1 MNPHLPKKSP
11 VNSRIPSAP
20 RQRFVQVEDGIRI
33 FTRYLP
39 GKPGAIPLVLHDGL
53 GCDGFVW
60 RALVQWFKGR
70 HPILHWQYRGHGK
83 STVPSKIESLSL
95 QDVIQDLDKV
105 LDAYQVDS
113 AIHIGHSM
121 GVQVALEA
129 YRHLSHRIAGL
140 ILMCGS
146 YEYPIESW
154 HGAAERNA
162 SPNLSNLF
170 MRLIFPSL
178 TRTFL
183 DRSHIAQPI
192 WSFLL
197 SLPAAYQIAVRT
209 EVNGKRLAFHD
220 FGPYMKHLAQM
231 DVRVFSQFARILAS
245 HSAAD
250 LLPKIDAPVLII
262 GAGKDTFTPLWQST
276 EMHQLIPCSELLILH
291 EGTHTAPLEH
301 TTEVNQVMDEYIGKH
316 FSSGRTDTADE

>member
-1 MNPHLPKKSP
+1 MNRPPRKKSAI
-11 VNSRIPSAP
+11 NSQLPSAP
-20 RQRFVQVEDGIRI
+20 RHRFVPVGDGVRI
-33 FTRYLP
+33 YTRYLP

-53 GCDGFVW
+53 GCDGYVW
-60 RALVQWFKGR
+60 RSLVQWFKGR

-83 STVPSKIESLSL
+83 STVPPKIESLSL
-95 QDVIQDLDKV
+95 QDVIQDLDTV
-105 LDAYQVDS
+105 LDDYQMDS
-113 AIHIGHSM
+113 AIHVGHSM

-162 SPNLSNLF
+162 PPNLSNLF

-178 TRTFL
+178 TRAFL

-197 SLPAAYQIAVRT
+197 TLPAAYQIAVRT
-209 EVNGKRLAFHD
+209 EVNGKRLAFQD

-276 EMHQLIPCSELLILH
+276 EMHQLIPVSDLLILH
-291 EGTHTAPLEH
+291 EGTHSAPLEH
-301 TTEVNQVMDEYIGKH
+301 TTEVNQAVDKFIGEY
-316 FSSGRTDTADE
+316 FFTGRGETSDA